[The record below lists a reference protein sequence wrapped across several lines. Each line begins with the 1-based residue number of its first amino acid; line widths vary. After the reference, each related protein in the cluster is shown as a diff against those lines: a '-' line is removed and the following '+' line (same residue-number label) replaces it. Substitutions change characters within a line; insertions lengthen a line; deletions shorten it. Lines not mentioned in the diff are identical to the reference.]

1 MSGLT
6 PDGFTIKTIA
16 EIQAE
21 LETALRDAF
30 GAELDTSA
38 ESVMG
43 QIIGIFAEREASVW
57 LAARDVWQ
65 AFTPGGASG
74 VSLTQLGLITGS
86 LREDATKSRVTA
98 TVNLNAGITLPAGSR
113 ARVSTDETAVFETL
127 EDVTNAG
134 GSPANVD
141 VVMEAVD
148 AGAVRANSGTLTVIV
163 TLVSGWNTVTNALD
177 ADMGDADE
185 SDPEFRARRERE
197 LRVQGSANIDAIE
210 QDVLQVEGVID
221 ARGFEN
227 TSDVTVGVL
236 PPHSFRIVVWDGDP
250 EAAEDD
256 EIAQAIWDSKPIG
269 IEDVGA
275 DFGFAVDRRGDNQ
288 TVNFA
293 RADLVEVYLELDVE
307 VDASK
312 FPDDGDDQIEAA
324 IVAYADENWRI
335 GEDVILSALYAAV
348 FSVSGVRRIA
358 AVRAGLAPSPVGTSD
373 LAVDADE
380 IARADTGRILVNVS

>member
-1 MSGLT
+1 MAGLT
-6 PDGFTIKTIA
+6 ADGFTIKTIS
-16 EIQAE
+16 EIQEEMA
-21 LETALRDAF
+21 ADLRARL
-30 GAELDTSA
+30 GPELDTSA

-43 QIIGIFAEREASVW
+43 QIIGAFAEREASVW

-65 AFTPGGASG
+65 AFTPAGASG
-74 VSLTQLGLITGS
+74 VSLTQLSLITGT
-86 LREDATKSRVTA
+86 LREDETRSRVTA
-98 TVNLNAGITLPAGSR
+98 TLHLNAGITVPAGSR
-113 ARVSTDETAVFETL
+113 VRVVTDETAVFETL

-134 GSPANVD
+134 GSPAYVD
-141 VVMEAVD
+141 AVMQAVD
-148 AGAVRANSGTLTVIV
+148 AGPVRANAGTLTVIV
-163 TLVSGWNTVTNALD
+163 TPVSGWNSATNAED
-177 ADMGDADE
+177 ADMGLAAE
-185 SDPEFRARRERE
+185 LDPELRARRERE

-227 TSDVTVGVL
+227 DTDNTVGDL
-236 PPHSFRIVVWDGDP
+236 PPHSFRIVIWDGDP
-250 EAAEDD
+250 EAANDD

-275 DFGFAVDRRGDNQ
+275 DFGFALDRRGDNQ
-288 TVNFA
+288 TVQFA
-293 RADLVEVYLELDVE
+293 RAALAEVYLEFDVE
-307 VDASK
+307 VDSSK
-312 FPDDGDDQIEAA
+312 FPADGADQIEAA
-324 IVAYADENWRI
+324 VVAYADENWRI

-373 LAVDADE
+373 LTVGDDE

>member
-1 MSGLT
+1 MAGLT
-6 PDGFTIKTIA
+6 ADGFTIKTIS
-16 EIQAE
+16 EIQEEMA
-21 LETALRDAF
+21 ADLRARL
-30 GAELDTSA
+30 GPELDTSA

-43 QIIGIFAEREASVW
+43 QIIGAFAEREASVW

-65 AFTPGGASG
+65 AFTPAGASG
-74 VSLTQLGLITGS
+74 VSLTQLSLITGT
-86 LREDATKSRVTA
+86 LREDETRSRVTA
-98 TVNLNAGITLPAGSR
+98 TLNLNAGITVPAGSR
-113 ARVSTDETAVFETL
+113 VRVVTDETAVFETL

-134 GSPANVD
+134 GSPAYVD
-141 VVMEAVD
+141 AVMQAVD
-148 AGAVRANSGTLTVIV
+148 AGPVRANAGTLTVIV
-163 TLVSGWNTVTNALD
+163 TPVSGWNSATNAED
-177 ADMGDADE
+177 ADMGLAAE
-185 SDPEFRARRERE
+185 LDPELRARRERE

-227 TSDVTVGVL
+227 DTDNTVGDL
-236 PPHSFRIVVWDGDP
+236 PPHSFRIVIWDGDP
-250 EAAEDD
+250 EAANDD

-275 DFGFAVDRRGDNQ
+275 DFGFALDRRGDNQ
-288 TVNFA
+288 TVQFA
-293 RADLVEVYLELDVE
+293 RAALAEVYLEFDVE
-307 VDASK
+307 VDSSK
-312 FPDDGDDQIEAA
+312 FPADGADQIEAA
-324 IVAYADENWRI
+324 VVAYADENWRI

-373 LAVDADE
+373 LTVGDDE

>member
-1 MSGLT
+1 MAGLT
-6 PDGFTIKTIA
+6 ADGFTIKTIS
-16 EIQAE
+16 EIQEEMA
-21 LETALRDAF
+21 ADLRARL
-30 GAELDTSA
+30 GPELDTSA

-43 QIIGIFAEREASVW
+43 QIIGAFAEREASVW

-65 AFTPGGASG
+65 AFTPAGASG
-74 VSLTQLGLITGS
+74 VSLTQLSLITGT
-86 LREDATKSRVTA
+86 LREDETRSRVTA
-98 TVNLNAGITLPAGSR
+98 TLHLNAGITVPAGSR
-113 ARVSTDETAVFETL
+113 VRVVTDETAVFETL

-134 GSPANVD
+134 GSPAYVD
-141 VVMEAVD
+141 AVMQAVD
-148 AGAVRANSGTLTVIV
+148 AGPVRANAGTLTVIV
-163 TLVSGWNTVTNALD
+163 TPVSGWNSATNAED
-177 ADMGDADE
+177 ADMGLAAE
-185 SDPEFRARRERE
+185 LDPELRARRERE

-227 TSDVTVGVL
+227 DTDNTVGDL

-250 EAAEDD
+250 EAANDD

-275 DFGFAVDRRGDNQ
+275 DFGFALDRRGDNQ
-288 TVNFA
+288 TVQFA
-293 RADLVEVYLELDVE
+293 RAALAEVYLEFDVE
-307 VDASK
+307 VDSSK
-312 FPDDGDDQIEAA
+312 FPADGADQIEAA
-324 IVAYADENWRI
+324 VVAYADENWRI

-373 LAVDADE
+373 LTVGDDE

>member
-1 MSGLT
+1 
-6 PDGFTIKTIA
+6 
-16 EIQAE
+16 
-21 LETALRDAF
+21 
-30 GAELDTSA
+30 
-38 ESVMG
+38 
-43 QIIGIFAEREASVW
+43 VW

-65 AFTPGGASG
+65 AFTPAGASG
-74 VSLTQLGLITGS
+74 VSLTQLSLITGT
-86 LREDATKSRVTA
+86 LREDETRSRVTA
-98 TVNLNAGITLPAGSR
+98 TLNLNAGITVPAGSR
-113 ARVSTDETAVFETL
+113 VRVVTDETAVFETL

-134 GSPANVD
+134 GSPAYVD
-141 VVMEAVD
+141 AVMQAVD
-148 AGAVRANSGTLTVIV
+148 AGPVRANAGTLTVIV
-163 TLVSGWNTVTNALD
+163 TPVSGWNSATNAED
-177 ADMGDADE
+177 ADMGLAAE
-185 SDPEFRARRERE
+185 LDPELRARRERE

-227 TSDVTVGVL
+227 DTDNTVGDL

-250 EAAEDD
+250 EAANDD

-275 DFGFAVDRRGDNQ
+275 DFGFALDRRGDNQ
-288 TVNFA
+288 TVQFA
-293 RADLVEVYLELDVE
+293 RAALAEVYLEFDVE
-307 VDASK
+307 VDSSK
-312 FPDDGDDQIEAA
+312 FPADGADQIEAA
-324 IVAYADENWRI
+324 VVAYADENWRI

-373 LAVDADE
+373 LTVGDDE